1 MTIKDIDTLVKEAKD
16 IKSEY
21 ERIKQEGISKIC
33 KEATEFIPV
42 LAHAKSLGL
51 EFKRFTVLGKES
63 VSPYELDIIVD
74 DNENVLGI
82 GHVYVDPNS
91 YTASFFPK
99 KDKSSTIWIDAK
111 GEIHSTN
118 TENNKDF
125 DLGNHLYKYF
135 EIFRKTIEYGIKVS
149 IKCKY
154 QY

>member
-1 MTIKDIDTLVKEAKD
+1 MDINDIDTLVKEAKD

-21 ERIKQEGISKIC
+21 ERIKQESITKIC
-33 KEATEFIPV
+33 KEAAEFIPV
-42 LAHAKSLGL
+42 LAHAKNLGL
-51 EFKRFTVLGKES
+51 EFKRLVVLGKNPGS
-63 VSPYELDIIVD
+63 YYELDIIVD
-74 DNENVLGI
+74 DNENILGI

-99 KDKSSTIWIDAK
+99 KDKSFTVWIDAK

-118 TENNKDF
+118 TENSKDF

-135 EIFRKTIEYGIKVS
+135 EAFRKTIEDGIKVS